1 VYEAIA
7 AGSRAFDLGHTWDG
21 APQSCAVGLA
31 VIDVLESRRLV
42 ERVRERG
49 PRLRDE
55 LEAALKGNPM
65 VHEVRGR
72 GFLLGVELVDP
83 RDGRSFL
90 PDELQVGLRVEDH
103 AIEHGLLVSST
114 HSTSD
119 GYAGDEILLAP
130 AFTSTDEELAMMVE
144 RFAETMTHMTG
155 KIEKTLNG
163 AAASRQ

>member
-1 VYEAIA
+1 
-7 AGSRAFDLGHTWDG
+7 
-21 APQSCAVGLA
+21 

-49 PRLRDE
+49 PQLLEQLR
-55 LEAALKGNPM
+55 AALKSNPM
-65 VHEVRGR
+65 VHDIRGR

-83 RDGRSFL
+83 RDGKSFL

-114 HSTSD
+114 HSTAD

-130 AFTSTDEELAMMVE
+130 AFTSTDEELAMMIE
-144 RFAETMTHMTG
+144 RFAETMAHMAS
-155 KIEKTLNG
+155 KIEKTLAG

>member
-1 VYEAIA
+1 VVDA
-7 AGSRAFDLGHTWDG
+7 
-21 APQSCAVGLA
+21 
-31 VIDVLESRRLV
+31 LESGRLV
-42 ERVRERG
+42 ERVRDRG

-55 LEAALKGNPM
+55 LESALIGNPM
-65 VHEVRGR
+65 VHDVRGR

-90 PDELQVGLRVEDH
+90 PDELQVGLRVENH

-114 HSTSD
+114 HSTAD

-130 AFTSTDEELAMMVE
+130 AFTSTDEELAMMIE
-144 RFAETMTHMTG
+144 RFAETMGHMTS
-155 KIEKTLNG
+155 KIEKSLSG